1 MKTER
6 QNSTQSSQHS
16 ATLLKMFFDGAG
28 CRPNGEG
35 SGFAWFCPD
44 TNQRFVER
52 VKNLTNNQAEYRAFL
67 AALEHVPQDSTVLMF
82 SDSQLICSQFAGQYR
97 VKDYALQE
105 LLSQVLALILNKRLK
120 VTLQWVPRAQNL
132 AGKLL

>member
-1 MKTER
+1 MKTKK

-16 ATLLKMFFDGAG
+16 APPLKMFFDGAG

-35 SGFAWFCPD
+35 SGFAWLCPD
-44 TNQRFVER
+44 TNERHVER
-52 VKNLTNNQAEYRAFL
+52 VKGLTNNQAEYKGFL
-67 AALEHVPQDSTVLMF
+67 AALQHIREGSTVEMF
-82 SDSQLICSQFAGQYR
+82 SDSQLICSQFSGQYR

-105 LLSQVLALILNKRLK
+105 LLSEVLALILNKRLK
-120 VTLQWVPRAQNL
+120 ITLQWVPRAQNL

>member
-1 MKTER
+1 MKAKK
-6 QNSTQSSQHS
+6 QTQPNNPQLGSKP
-16 ATLLKMFFDGAG
+16 LKMFFDGAG

-35 SGFAWFCPD
+35 SGFAWLCPD
-44 TNQRFVER
+44 TNQRRVER
-52 VKNLTNNQAEYRAFL
+52 VEGLTNNQAEYKAFL
-67 AALEHVPQDSTVLMF
+67 AALQHVPEDSAVEMF

-105 LLSQVLALILNKRLK
+105 LLSEVLALILSKRLK
-120 VTLQWVPRAQNL
+120 VTLQWVPRTQNL